1 MPIAEIIGIRG
12 TNFKMRNNVYSKH
25 LPSIAVLFLVLASGP
40 LLAAN
45 AQGPNILKRTV
56 VVTPHRFLRWWKVP
70 TAAEPVYDTW
80 SWAPKIRFAINGPVA
95 SGSQIYVDFETADG
109 KLWFSQRMQT
119 PTLEAD
125 FWEDVKNAEDMD
137 FDQLEKK
144 AITATTGTF
153 GFKIRLKNA
162 LAGADTVLFSGK
174 YKISTYAPD
183 QKIPEYRGKKEFY
196 IDEDWRLPMAWLWMN
211 PVDNE
216 DGPIMNAQ
224 IWFKNSENNDNIEA
238 FLFYNGKQIASNR
251 SLSTEDTLTNGVD
264 ERPYRYTLRTFY
276 FATVRTANGGSIP
289 DAYRDAFFID
299 KNPGDYEIKVLRNG
313 ELTRSLKFTVGPDKT
328 IADNGIVKINKIG
341 GIRMLTPIK
350 IVGPADGKF
359 SSAAWQTDAF
369 YGNPLAGFTAV
380 Q

>member
-1 MPIAEIIGIRG
+1 MPGDTHTEIEGSETKMTIKTNSKRFVIIASLIC
-12 TNFKMRNNVYSKH
+12 
-25 LPSIAVLFLVLASGP
+25 VLAAGS
-40 LLAAN
+40 LFAAN
-45 AQGPNILKRTV
+45 AEGPTILKRTV

-109 KLWFSQRMQT
+109 KLWFTQRMRT

-125 FWEDVKNAEDMD
+125 YWEDVNDAEDMN

-144 AITATTGTF
+144 AITAAVGTF

-174 YKISTYAPD
+174 YKISTYVPD
-183 QKIPEYRGKKEFY
+183 QKIPEYRGKKEFF

-211 PVDNE
+211 PVNNE
-216 DGPIMNAQ
+216 DAPIMNAQ

-238 FLFYNGKQIASNR
+238 FLFYNGKQIATNR
-251 SLSTEDTLTNGVD
+251 SNSADDTLTNGVD
-264 ERPYRYTLRTFY
+264 EKPNRYTLRTFY
-276 FATVRTANGGSIP
+276 FATVRTANGGPMP
-289 DAYRDAFFID
+289 DSYRDSFYID
-299 KNPGDYEIKVLRNG
+299 KNLGEYEIKVLRNG
-313 ELTRSLKFTVGPDKT
+313 ELTRSLKFAVGPDKK
-328 IADNGIVKINKIG
+328 IADNGLVKNNKIG
-341 GIRMLTPIK
+341 GIRSLMPIK
-350 IVGPADGKF
+350 IIGTADGKF
-359 SSAAWQTDAF
+359 NPAAWQTDAF
-369 YGNPLAGFTAV
+369 YGNPLTGFSAA